1 MSNEQSIQRLR
12 RLRQSEN
19 LRALFQETTLSK
31 NDLALPIFVEEGLED
46 YQPIKSM
53 PGVVRIPEKRLAYEI
68 ERIAKAGIKTVY
80 RRLPPHKLVLILLL
94 PLPQW
99 MVKLPLFVLH

>member
-46 YQPIKSM
+46 QKYARCGTYS
-53 PGVVRIPEKRLAYEI
+53 
-68 ERIAKAGIKTVY
+68 
-80 RRLPPHKLVLILLL
+80 
-94 PLPQW
+94 
-99 MVKLPLFVLH
+99 

>member
-68 ERIAKAGIKTVY
+68 ERLAKAGIKTV
-80 RRLPPHKLVLILLL
+80 
-94 PLPQW
+94 
-99 MVKLPLFVLH
+99 